1 MPKRR
6 VAASRS
12 KLPEQPF
19 KGMLEIIGD
28 RKFGFIRELRSGM
41 PKNDGDPFCPPSL
54 ISRYRLRDGVVLEGF
69 LRPGKKGDL
78 QVSRLTKVM
87 NIAPE
92 AWSRRHEFEEGR
104 IIYPD
109 TKLDLVKTPNDITM
123 RVVDL
128 ACPIGKGQR
137 ALIVAP
143 PRTGKTLILKE
154 IAASLTQ
161 NHPDIHLVALLVDER
176 PEEVTD
182 FRRSTKATVFASSS
196 DQEEFNHVRVSVLA
210 FEYAKRLVELGD
222 DVVLLL
228 DSLTRLGRTFNL
240 WGEGTGR
247 TMSGGLDSGAMR
259 IPRRLFGSARNIE
272 DGGSLT
278 LVATAL
284 IETGSRMDE
293 VIFEEFKGT
302 GNAEI
307 VLDREMAHRRVWPA
321 INLRKSRTRNEDLL
335 LGSSAEKHNR
345 LFQVLN
351 SRRPME
357 AMQALTRHMRTFP
370 TNDALLTALV
380 RDY

>member
-1 MPKRR
+1 M
-6 VAASRS
+6 
-12 KLPEQPF
+12 
-19 KGMLEIIGD
+19 
-28 RKFGFIRELRSGM
+28 
-41 PKNDGDPFCPPSL
+41 
-54 ISRYRLRDGVVLEGF
+54 
-69 LRPGKKGDL
+69 
-78 QVSRLTKVM
+78 SRLVTVM
-87 NIAPE
+87 GKRPT
-92 AWSRRHEFEEGR
+92 AWANLIEFEKGQ
-104 IIYPD
+104 IVYPD
-109 TKLDLVKTPNDITM
+109 TKLNLVKGPNDITM

-143 PRTGKTLILKE
+143 PRTGKTIILKE

-196 DQEEFNHVRVSVLA
+196 DEEEFNHVRVSVLA

-240 WGEGTGR
+240 WGEGSGR

-278 LVATAL
+278 LIATAL
-284 IETGSRMDE
+284 IETGSRMDD

-307 VLDREMAHRRVWPA
+307 VLDRQMAHRRVWPA
-321 INLRKSRTRNEDLL
+321 INLRKSGTRNEELL
-335 LGSSAEKHNR
+335 LGQSMQKHNR

-370 TNDALLTALV
+370 TNDAMLSALIGD
-380 RDY
+380 RGL

>member
-1 MPKRR
+1 
-6 VAASRS
+6 
-12 KLPEQPF
+12 
-19 KGMLEIIGD
+19 
-28 RKFGFIRELRSGM
+28 
-41 PKNDGDPFCPPSL
+41 
-54 ISRYRLRDGVVLEGF
+54 
-69 LRPGKKGDL
+69 
-78 QVSRLTKVM
+78 
-87 NIAPE
+87 
-92 AWSRRHEFEEGR
+92 
-104 IIYPD
+104 
-109 TKLDLVKTPNDITM
+109 M

-143 PRTGKTLILKE
+143 PRTGKTIILKE

-196 DQEEFNHVRVSVLA
+196 DEEEFNHVRVSVLA

-240 WGEGTGR
+240 WGEGSGR
-247 TMSGGLDSGAMR
+247 TMTGGLDSGAMR

-278 LVATAL
+278 LIATAL
-284 IETGSRMDE
+284 IETGSRMDD

-307 VLDREMAHRRVWPA
+307 VLDRQMAHRRVWPA
-321 INLRKSRTRNEDLL
+321 INLRKSGTRNEELL
-335 LGSSAEKHNR
+335 LGQSMQKHNR

-370 TNDALLTALV
+370 TNDAMLSALISD
-380 RDY
+380 RGF

>member
-1 MPKRR
+1 MAPKAKR
-6 VAASRS
+6 
-12 KLPEQPF
+12 PEKPF

-28 RKFGFIRELRSGM
+28 RKFGFVRALKSGM
-41 PKNDGDPFCPPSL
+41 PKSKSDPFCPPSF

-69 LRPGKKGDL
+69 ARPGRRGDL
-78 QVSRLTKVM
+78 QVSRLVTVM
-87 NIAPE
+87 GKRPTEWADLL
-92 AWSRRHEFEEGR
+92 EFNKGQ
-104 IIYPD
+104 IVYPD
-109 TKLDLVKTPNDITM
+109 TKLNLVKGPDDITM

-143 PRTGKTLILKE
+143 PRTGKTIILKE

-196 DQEEFNHVRVSVLA
+196 DEDEFNHVRVSVLA

-240 WGEGTGR
+240 WGEGSGR
-247 TMSGGLDSGAMR
+247 TMTGGLDSGAMR

-272 DGGSLT
+272 GGGSLT
-278 LVATAL
+278 LIATAL

-307 VLDREMAHRRVWPA
+307 VLDRQMAHRRVWPA
-321 INLRKSRTRNEDLL
+321 INLRKSGTRNEELL
-335 LGSSAEKHNR
+335 LGQSMQKHNR

-370 TNDALLTALV
+370 TNDAMLSALISD
-380 RDY
+380 RGY

>member
-1 MPKRR
+1 MALRPKHT
-6 VAASRS
+6 
-12 KLPEQPF
+12 EQPF
-19 KGMLEIIGD
+19 TGMLEIIGD

-41 PKNDGDPFCPPSL
+41 PKNEGDPFCPPSL
-54 ISRYRLRDGVVLEGF
+54 IGRHRLRDGVVLEGF
-69 LRPGKKGDL
+69 LRPGKKGDM
-78 QVSRLTKVM
+78 QVSRLVKVM
-87 NIAPE
+87 DISPE
-92 AWSRRHEFEEGR
+92 EWSRTQEFEEGR

-109 TKLDLVKTPNDITM
+109 TKLNLVKTPNDITM

-154 IAASLTQ
+154 IAAALTQ

-240 WGEGTGR
+240 WGEGSGR

-278 LVATAL
+278 LIATAL

-321 INLRKSRTRNEDLL
+321 INLRKSGTRNEDLL
-335 LGSSAEKHNR
+335 LGDSMQKHNR

-351 SRRPME
+351 SRPPME
-357 AMQALTRHMRTFP
+357 AMQALTRHMQTYP

>member
-1 MPKRR
+1 M
-6 VAASRS
+6 
-12 KLPEQPF
+12 
-19 KGMLEIIGD
+19 
-28 RKFGFIRELRSGM
+28 
-41 PKNDGDPFCPPSL
+41 
-54 ISRYRLRDGVVLEGF
+54 
-69 LRPGKKGDL
+69 
-78 QVSRLTKVM
+78 SRLVTVM
-87 NIAPE
+87 GKRPTEWADLL
-92 AWSRRHEFEEGR
+92 EFNKGQ
-104 IIYPD
+104 IVYPD
-109 TKLDLVKTPNDITM
+109 TKLNLVKGPDDITM

-143 PRTGKTLILKE
+143 PRTGKTIILKE

-196 DQEEFNHVRVSVLA
+196 DEDEFNHVRVSVLA

-240 WGEGTGR
+240 WGEGSGR
-247 TMSGGLDSGAMR
+247 TMTGGLDSGAMR

-272 DGGSLT
+272 GAGSLT
-278 LVATAL
+278 LIATAL

-307 VLDREMAHRRVWPA
+307 VLDRQMAHRRVWPA
-321 INLRKSRTRNEDLL
+321 INLRKSGTRNEELL
-335 LGSSAEKHNR
+335 LGQSMQKHNR

-370 TNDALLTALV
+370 TNDAMLSALISD
-380 RDY
+380 RGY

>member
-1 MPKRR
+1 M
-6 VAASRS
+6 ASRS
-12 KLPEQPF
+12 KRPKIPF
-19 KGMLEIIGD
+19 TGMLEIIGD
-28 RKFGFIRELRSGM
+28 RKFGFVRELRSGM
-41 PKNDGDPFCPPSL
+41 PKNENDPFCPPAL
-54 ISRYRLRDGVVLEGF
+54 IGRYRLRDGVVLEGF

-78 QVSRLTKVM
+78 QVSDLEKVM
-87 NIAPE
+87 NIAPDD
-92 AWSRRHEFEEGR
+92 WSKVEQFEEGR
-104 IIYPD
+104 IVYPD
-109 TKLDLVKTPNDITM
+109 SKLNLVKNPDDITM

-154 IAASLTQ
+154 IAASLTM
-161 NHPDIHLVALLVDER
+161 NHPDVHLVALLVDER

-240 WGEGTGR
+240 WGEGSGR
-247 TMSGGLDSGAMR
+247 TMSGGLDSNAMR

-272 DGGSLT
+272 DSGSLT
-278 LVATAL
+278 LMATAL

-307 VLDREMAHRRVWPA
+307 VLDREMADRRIWPA
-321 INLRKSRTRNEDLL
+321 INLRKTGTRNEDLL
-335 LGSSAEKHNR
+335 LGNSAQKHNR
-345 LFQVLN
+345 MFQVLN

-370 TNDALLTALV
+370 TNDALLTALIGN
-380 RDY
+380 

>member
-1 MPKRR
+1 MAPKAKR
-6 VAASRS
+6 
-12 KLPEQPF
+12 PEKPF

-28 RKFGFIRELRSGM
+28 RKFGFVRALKSGM
-41 PKNDGDPFCPPSL
+41 PKSKSDPFCPPSF

-69 LRPGKKGDL
+69 SRPGRRGDL
-78 QVSRLTKVM
+78 QVSRLVTVM
-87 NIAPE
+87 GKRPTEWADLL
-92 AWSRRHEFEEGR
+92 EFNKGQ
-104 IIYPD
+104 IVYPD
-109 TKLDLVKTPNDITM
+109 TKLNLVKGPDDITM

-143 PRTGKTLILKE
+143 PRTGKTIILKE

-196 DQEEFNHVRVSVLA
+196 DEDEFNHVRVSVLA

-240 WGEGTGR
+240 WGEGSGR
-247 TMSGGLDSGAMR
+247 TMTGGLDSGAMR

-272 DGGSLT
+272 GGGSLT
-278 LVATAL
+278 LIATAL

-307 VLDREMAHRRVWPA
+307 VLDRQMAHRRVWPA
-321 INLRKSRTRNEDLL
+321 INLRKSGTRNEELL
-335 LGSSAEKHNR
+335 LGQSMQKHNR

-370 TNDALLTALV
+370 TNDAMLSALISD
-380 RDY
+380 RGY

>member
-1 MPKRR
+1 M
-6 VAASRS
+6 
-12 KLPEQPF
+12 
-19 KGMLEIIGD
+19 
-28 RKFGFIRELRSGM
+28 
-41 PKNDGDPFCPPSL
+41 
-54 ISRYRLRDGVVLEGF
+54 
-69 LRPGKKGDL
+69 
-78 QVSRLTKVM
+78 SRLVTVM
-87 NIAPE
+87 GKRPTEWANLI
-92 AWSRRHEFEEGR
+92 EFEKGQ
-104 IIYPD
+104 IVYPD
-109 TKLDLVKTPNDITM
+109 TKLNLVKGPNDITM

-143 PRTGKTLILKE
+143 PRTGKTIILKE

-196 DQEEFNHVRVSVLA
+196 DEDEFNHVRVSVLA

-240 WGEGTGR
+240 WGEGSGR
-247 TMSGGLDSGAMR
+247 TMSGGLDSAAMR

-272 DGGSLT
+272 EGGSLT
-278 LVATAL
+278 LIATAL
-284 IETGSRMDE
+284 IETGSRMDD

-307 VLDREMAHRRVWPA
+307 VLDRQMAHRRVWPA
-321 INLRKSRTRNEDLL
+321 INLRKSGTRNEELL
-335 LGSSAEKHNR
+335 LGQSMQKHNR

-370 TNDALLTALV
+370 TNDAMLSALIGD
-380 RDY
+380 RGY

>member
-92 AWSRRHEFEEGR
+92 AWSRQHEFEEGR

>member
-1 MPKRR
+1 M
-6 VAASRS
+6 
-12 KLPEQPF
+12 
-19 KGMLEIIGD
+19 
-28 RKFGFIRELRSGM
+28 
-41 PKNDGDPFCPPSL
+41 
-54 ISRYRLRDGVVLEGF
+54 
-69 LRPGKKGDL
+69 
-78 QVSRLTKVM
+78 SRLVTVM
-87 NIAPE
+87 GKRPTEWADLL
-92 AWSRRHEFEEGR
+92 EFNKGQ
-104 IIYPD
+104 IVYPD
-109 TKLDLVKTPNDITM
+109 TKLNLVKGPDDITM

-143 PRTGKTLILKE
+143 PRTGKTIILKE

-196 DQEEFNHVRVSVLA
+196 DEDEFNHVRVSVLA

-240 WGEGTGR
+240 WGEGSGR
-247 TMSGGLDSGAMR
+247 TMTGGLDSGAMR

-272 DGGSLT
+272 GGGSLT
-278 LVATAL
+278 LIATAL

-307 VLDREMAHRRVWPA
+307 VLDRQMAHRRVWPA
-321 INLRKSRTRNEDLL
+321 INLRKSGTRNEELL
-335 LGSSAEKHNR
+335 LGQSMQKHNR

-370 TNDALLTALV
+370 TNDAMLSALISD
-380 RDY
+380 RGY